1 MRPNV
6 YCLQVV
12 RARSSTGTLTRPP
25 QSPPP
30 ASKNEVEVAIAV
42 LEVDMY
48 KIMTEYTLYDT

>member
-1 MRPNV
+1 M

-12 RARSSTGTLTRPP
+12 RARSSTGMLRRPP